1 MSPAQWVSLA
11 LLLVGLCWLVGVFIE
26 IARDQ
31 QPMRSKAEIDADV
44 EEMLKAA
51 NQEVTDRPRIRA
63 GTEPLLHR
71 GFPHGH

>member
-31 QPMRSKAEIDADV
+31 QPMRTKAEIDADV
-44 EEMLKAA
+44 EAMLKQA
-51 NQEVTDRPRIRA
+51 NNAVTDRPRIRA

-71 GFPHGH
+71 MHHEP

>member
-31 QPMRSKAEIDADV
+31 QPRRTQAEIDADV
-44 EEMLKAA
+44 EALLAAA

-63 GTEPLLHR
+63 GSEPIIFK

>member
-31 QPMRSKAEIDADV
+31 QPTRTQAEIDADV
-44 EEMLKAA
+44 EEMLRTA
-51 NQEVTDRPRIRA
+51 NQEVTARPRIRA

-71 GFPHGH
+71 MHHEP

>member
-31 QPMRSKAEIDADV
+31 QPRRTQAEIDADV
-44 EEMLKAA
+44 EAMLKQA
-51 NQEVTDRPRIRA
+51 NNAVTDRPRVRA
-63 GTEPLLHR
+63 ITEPLLHR
-71 GFPHGH
+71 ERNL